1 MCYFTC
7 VLFFLAHSIHIKVLR
22 TSDRS
27 TVNQLRVKIS
37 LPLMKLI
44 QKESKNMTSILDKNA
59 FFFLIIIPP
68 LIFFSIVFIAKV
80 SPK

>member
-1 MCYFTC
+1 MLFYIC
-7 VLFFLAHSIHIKVLR
+7 VLFFLTHSIHIKVLR

-44 QKESKNMTSILDKNA
+44 QKESKNMTSVSDNHA
-59 FFFLIIIPP
+59 VYFLIIIPP
-68 LIFFSIVFIAKV
+68 LIFLSIVFIARLSAK
-80 SPK
+80 